1 MQRIL
6 KATFA
11 LIVTWLITSAD
22 LCGRGIAEEKKT
34 ERTASDDIFGHQKV
48 HQLHLTVTSEDYA
61 AMEPTQGGFPFGPPP
76 GGGAGRPGGPPG
88 AGRPGGGPPPG
99 PGGFGNPF
107 GGDAGAGRFNF
118 DFKYV
123 HADLVADGTPFKNVG
138 LRYKGNGSY
147 MMSAR
152 GAKRSFKIDLDRFDD
167 KQSFRGHR
175 KLNLNSGAMDPT
187 KAREALA
194 YSVFRAAGVPSPRTA
209 FAEVRLT
216 VPGKFD
222 AENLGVY
229 TLVEQVDKAFLKENF
244 GSAKG
249 LLLKPEGIR
258 GVPYFGDDKAAYE
271 KPYNAKAVGDDHD
284 WQKLI
289 EFTRLVNKDDDE
301 TFRAKVGEYLDLD
314 RFSRFLAANTMLATF
329 DSFIGLGHNYYL
341 YLDPKTKRFV
351 FFPWDLDLA
360 FGSFPMFGTADQQM
374 DLSIDHPHV
383 GDNKLIDRL
392 LAMPDVKEMY
402 RQQLRRIVDSVF
414 QSDSLG
420 REIETVEAVTRDLI
434 ARDKASADARKE
446 GGGFGFGPPGGG
458 NPFGSAPVALKTFM
472 EKRAASVSAQL
483 AGKSRGYVPAMGFG
497 PGGPQPPQPGKML
510 SRPLLTMADA
520 DKDGKVS
527 KAEAQAAFE
536 ASFSK
541 WDRNADGTL
550 DEGELEQGINALLS
564 APPQFGPPAGAPPRG
579 RPEGKP

>member
-6 KATFA
+6 KATFV
-11 LIVTWLITSAD
+11 LIVTGLVTSGVNRDQAS
-22 LCGRGIAEEKKT
+22 AKEKKA
-34 ERTASDDIFGHQKV
+34 EQGAPEDIFGHQQV
-48 HQLHLTVTSEDYA
+48 HQFHLTVKAEEYA
-61 AMEPTQGGFPFGPPP
+61 AMEPTQGGFPFGGPP
-76 GGGAGRPGGPPG
+76 GGGRPGGPPG
-88 AGRPGGGPPPG
+88 GGPG
-99 PGGFGNPF
+99 GNPF
-107 GGDAGAGRFNF
+107 GPDAGAGRFNF

-123 HADLVADGTPFKNVG
+123 HAELQADDKTYRDVG

-167 KQSFRGHR
+167 KQTFRGHK

-194 YSVFRAAGVPSPRTA
+194 YSVFRAAGIPSPRTA

-222 AENLGVY
+222 SENLGVF

-249 LLLKPEGIR
+249 LLLKPEGVR
-258 GVPYFGDDKAAYE
+258 GVPHFGDDKAAYE
-271 KPYNAKAVGDDHD
+271 KPYNAKADGDDHD

-289 EFTRLVNKDDDE
+289 EFTRLVNKDDE
-301 TFRAKVGEYLDLD
+301 EQFRAKIGEYLDVD
-314 RFSRFLAANTMLATF
+314 RFARFLAANTMLATF

-360 FGSFPMFGTADQQM
+360 FGSFPMFGTPDQQM
-374 DLSIDHPHV
+374 DLSVDHPHV
-383 GDNKLIDRL
+383 GENKLIDRL

-402 RQQLRRIVDSVF
+402 RRHVRELAEKVF
-414 QSDSLG
+414 QPDALG
-420 REIETVEAVTRDLI
+420 KEIETVEAVTRDLI
-434 ARDKASADARKE
+434 TRDKASAEARKE
-446 GGGFGFGPPGGG
+446 GGGGFPFGPPGGG
-458 NPFGSAPVALKTFM
+458 NPFGAAPVSLKTFM
-472 EKRAASVSAQL
+472 EKRAASVTAQL
-483 AGKSRGYVPAMGFG
+483 AGKSKGYVPAMGFG
-497 PGGPQPPQPGKML
+497 PGGFGGPPQPGKQL
-510 SRPLLTMADA
+510 SRPLLNLADA
-520 DKDGKVS
+520 NKDGKVS

-536 ASFSK
+536 ANFSK
-541 WDRNADGTL
+541 WDRNADGNI
-550 DEGELEQGINALLS
+550 DEGELEQGINALLP
-564 APPQFGPPAGAPPRG
+564 APQFGPPGGAPPRG
-579 RPEGKP
+579 RPLEGKP